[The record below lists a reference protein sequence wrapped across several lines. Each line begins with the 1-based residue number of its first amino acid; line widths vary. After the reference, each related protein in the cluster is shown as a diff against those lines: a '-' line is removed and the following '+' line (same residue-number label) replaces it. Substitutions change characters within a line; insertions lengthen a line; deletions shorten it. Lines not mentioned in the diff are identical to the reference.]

1 MRRGRFA
8 GLNYAAQEAK
18 RSVPGGAGASLFVLS
33 APVVLAL
40 AAVADPRPAI
50 VAAAAAF
57 AILLALVGLVRL
69 RAQHQPAARQPDAGE
84 MQRASGFVEHLEQSG
99 GGWFW
104 ETNADG
110 VLTYLSEPL
119 ARALERD
126 PREMIGRPFLDLLL
140 VEDAGPSD
148 VQRPTIGF
156 HLSSR
161 FPFAD
166 VPVSPNGRKDLSWSL
181 SGQPRFDEI
190 GRFLG
195 FRGIGLNLNEEQ
207 REEAQS
213 SRLAT
218 VDSLTGLPNRARMQA
233 MLDEALANSMSRKE
247 GCALFLVD
255 LDRFKQVNDT
265 LGHQMGDLLLK
276 EVAHRLSAVIG
287 SEGQAGRLGGDEF
300 QAILPGIDEEGRL
313 AALAERLIGKLS
325 APYVVRGHPITIGA
339 SVGIAIS
346 RPGRTLADAL
356 MKEADLALYA
366 AKAAGRGTFRFFES
380 EMHTQESE
388 RHILENDLRRAVAK
402 GQLRLVFQ
410 PVISATT
417 EDLVGFEALVR
428 WMHPVRGLLPP
439 AEFLAVA
446 EASGLISGIG
456 EWVIRTACAEAA
468 RWPTHL
474 HLAVNL
480 SPVQLEQPE
489 TAAVVANALASS
501 QLDPD
506 RLELDIVETALLAEC
521 PSVASVIASLKALGV
536 RLALD
541 DFGLGVSSLIG
552 LKSAPLDRVKIH
564 PGLLRAALPGGRAK
578 AVLAGLVNMAASLDM
593 AVTAEGA
600 ETLEELALIR
610 ELGCTEI
617 QGFLFGRP
625 IASDEALHLAAQSQ
639 PVSAQEAVQSRPP
652 RHSLIRRGAM
662 LWRGGSFPVRLRN
675 ISADGAMVES
685 PQQVEPGAEVELDL
699 ADGVRLTGQVRWS
712 QDGRI
717 GLKFAAP
724 FDLQR
729 LGRAGRASS
738 EAFKPDYLKSELKAD
753 SPWAAR
759 SDRLTIK
766 DVRRKNP

>member
-1 MRRGRFA
+1 MRKGRFA
-8 GLNYAAQEAK
+8 GLNYAAPEAK
-18 RSVPGGAGASLFVLS
+18 QAAPGGAEAALFFLFS
-33 APVVLAL
+33 SIVLAL
-40 AAVADPRPAI
+40 AAITDPRPAV
-50 VAAAAAF
+50 VASAAAF
-57 AILLALVGLVRL
+57 SILLALVGLLGL
-69 RAQHQPAARQPDAGE
+69 RRQRRPASQPEAAE
-84 MQRASGFVEHLEQSG
+84 TQRATLFVEHLEQSG
-99 GGWFW
+99 SGWFW
-104 ETNADG
+104 ETNADN

-119 ARALERD
+119 ARALG
-126 PREMIGRPFLDLLL
+126 REPHELIGRRFLDLLL
-140 VEDAGPSD
+140 VEDSGPSD

-166 VPVSPNGRKDLSWSL
+166 VPVSPNGRKDLCWSL
-181 SGQPRFDEI
+181 SGKPLFDEI

-195 FRGIGLNLNEEQ
+195 FRGIGLNLGETQ
-207 REEAQS
+207 RGETQS

-265 LGHQMGDLLLK
+265 LGHQIGDLLLK

-287 SEGQAGRLGGDEF
+287 SDGQAGRLGGDEF

-325 APYVVRGHPITIGA
+325 APYVVRGHPIQIGA

-356 MKEADLALYA
+356 VKEADLALYA
-366 AKAAGRGTFRFFES
+366 AKAAGRGTFRFFEA
-380 EMHTQESE
+380 EMHAQESE
-388 RHILENDLRRAVAK
+388 RHILETDLRRAVAQ
-402 GQLRLVFQ
+402 GQLRLAFQ
-410 PVISATT
+410 PVISAVT

-428 WMHPVRGLLPP
+428 WIHPVRGLLAP
-439 AEFLAVA
+439 AEFLSVA
-446 EASGLISGIG
+446 EASGMIAGIG

-468 RWPTHL
+468 GWPKHL
-474 HLAVNL
+474 RLAVNL
-480 SPVQLEQPE
+480 SPAQLEQPE
-489 TAAVVANALASS
+489 TAAIVANALASS

-506 RLELDIVETALLAEC
+506 RIELDIVETALLAEC
-521 PSVASVIASLKALGV
+521 QSVASVLANLKALGV

-564 PGLLRAALPGGRAK
+564 PALLRAALPGGRAK
-578 AVLAGLVNMAASLDM
+578 AVLTGLVNMAASLDM
-593 AVTAEGA
+593 DVTAEGA

-625 IASDEALHLAAQSQ
+625 MPSEDALHMAAQSQ
-639 PVSAQEAVQSRPP
+639 PVSAHEAVQARPP
-652 RHSLIRRGAM
+652 RHSLIRRGNM

-675 ISADGAMVES
+675 ISADGAMIES
-685 PQQVEPGAEVELDL
+685 PQQVEPGANVELDL
-699 ADGVRLTGQVRWS
+699 ADGVRLSGQVRWS

-729 LGRAGRASS
+729 LGRAKRSS
-738 EAFKPDYLKSELKAD
+738 AEAFKPDYLKSELRAD

-766 DVRRKNP
+766 DVRRKGQ